1 MTHNQNNENDRLSVI
16 QGGVDNDENDNN
28 DVKDIR
34 EILTESELVFT
45 EQFHVLFDI
54 IDFNQI
60 IVDYNKSKRAK
71 MIMNRTGTISK
82 DEHRDIVI
90 ESTKHK
96 IMNDLTILNERFYYK
111 GVDSHWYELENV
123 NSQSFKTFLNII
135 LSAINESPTI
145 SKLVANDLT
154 DLITKTNNT
163 NNVVQFNDCYFE
175 GSKLYEGVYGIRI
188 PRFRVRQSVLSAIK
202 DGEPKASSDEVDE
215 LLNHITNNDTTA
227 RKRLIET
234 LSLSLICDPDKQSVL
249 GKMVRI
255 FGPTGSNGK
264 STLMKLFSYTLGFE
278 NVGSFSSQRFT
289 NYELADVMQRML
301 AYDDDEQGNR
311 IPEEA
316 SSNLKSAITGDRLMV
331 RQIRGKPESIRSS
344 VQLVSLSNA
353 LPKSED
359 KTEGFARRLDWYE
372 VDNKLIKTD
381 EWFERL
387 FSEESTQYLIELL
400 VISLIDLLN
409 RRPMK
414 LTEKSDR
421 MLMTEKKF
429 NHNNNSILGFI
440 EEQGRDWFVNRTIKS
455 VRRSY
460 EGYCYEN
467 DLNKLGRNKF
477 NSTIES
483 QLNLKRDNMIFRDTA
498 NYDESKT
505 DDIDLYEQ
513 VIINMNQNEHF
524 EDYAESKRI
533 KAWIEK

>member
-16 QGGVDNDENDNN
+16 QGGADENENN
-28 DVKDIR
+28 EITDIR
-34 EILTESELVFT
+34 EILADSELVFT

-60 IVDYNKSKRAK
+60 ITDYNKNKRAK
-71 MIMNRTGTISK
+71 LLTNRSGTITK

-111 GVDSHWYELENV
+111 GVDRHWYELENV

-163 NNVVQFNDCYFE
+163 NNIVQFNDCYFE
-175 GSKLYEGVYGIRI
+175 GSHLKEGVYGIRI

-215 LLNHITNNDTTA
+215 LLNHITNNDMTA

-234 LSLSLICDPDKQSVL
+234 LSLSLICDPNKQSVL

-316 SSNLKSAITGDRLMV
+316 SSNLKSAITGDSLMV

-400 VISLIDLLN
+400 VTSLIDLLN

-414 LTEKSDR
+414 LTEKSNR

-440 EEQGRDWFVNRTIKS
+440 EEQGKDWFVNRTIRS
-455 VRRSY
+455 VSRAY
-460 EGYCYEN
+460 EGYCYQN

-483 QLNLKRDNMIFRDTA
+483 QLNLKRDNLAFNKTV
-498 NYDESKT
+498 NYDENKIE
-505 DDIDLYEQ
+505 DLDLYEQ
-513 VIINMNQNEHF
+513 VIINMNQNEHLD
-524 EDYAESKRI
+524 DYAGSIQLKT
-533 KAWIEK
+533 WLEK

>member
-1 MTHNQNNENDRLSVI
+1 MRHNQNNENDRLSVI
-16 QGGVDNDENDNN
+16 QGGADENENN
-28 DVKDIR
+28 EITDIR
-34 EILTESELVFT
+34 EILTDSELVFT

-60 IVDYNKSKRAK
+60 ITDYNKNKRAK
-71 MIMNRTGTISK
+71 LLTNRSGTITK

-111 GVDSHWYELENV
+111 GVDRHWYELENV
-123 NSQSFKTFLNII
+123 NSQSFKTFLTII

-145 SKLVANDLT
+145 SKLSSNDLT
-154 DLITKTNNT
+154 DLITRTNNT
-163 NNVVQFNDCYFE
+163 NNIVQFNDCYFE

-188 PRFRVRQSVLSAIK
+188 PRFRVRKSVWSAIK

-234 LSLSLICDPDKQSVL
+234 LSLSLICDPNKQSVL

-316 SSNLKSAITGDRLMV
+316 SSNLKSAITGDSLMV

-372 VDNKLIKTD
+372 VDNKLIKSD

-400 VISLIDLLN
+400 VTSLIDLLN

-414 LTEKSDR
+414 LTEKSKR

-440 EEQGRDWFVNRTIKS
+440 EEQGKDWFVNRTVKS
-455 VRRSY
+455 VSVAY
-460 EGYCYEN
+460 EDYCYEN
-467 DLNKLGRNKF
+467 DLNKLGRSKF

-483 QLNLKRDNMIFRDTA
+483 QLNLKRENMLFGHTA
-498 NYDESKT
+498 NYDESKA
-505 DDIDLYEQ
+505 DDIDLNEQ
-513 VIINMNQNEHF
+513 VVINMDQDGSFDE
-524 EDYAESKRI
+524 YAKLKRI
-533 KAWIEK
+533 RAWMKK